1 MLVNA
6 VHPWA
11 LAELTAAARDAESL
25 RPDAAFRDELAS
37 LFVTAESKV
46 RLARLGG
53 DALVKTLGVR
63 TQWFDACLEA
73 WLGAGSAVVS
83 LGAGFDTRWARHAA
97 FALWVEVDLP
107 EVLARKQ
114 TILGPRLPPNL
125 RLTPGL
131 ATPEAVM
138 RLSTLISAHPT
149 CWLLE
154 GVITHLPP
162 CRARSLLRCL
172 GSRLRPN
179 DLLLFDVPSVET
191 VRDVSR
197 NPLSW
202 EAARLG
208 WLLQT
213 GTDHP
218 RSLAGRMASSDP
230 RTINEFLV
238 EPWGSPARVP
248 VPGWLVSARQREFA

>member
-1 MLVNA
+1 MNA

-25 RPDAAFRDELAS
+25 RPDAAFRDEFAS

-53 DALVKTLGVR
+53 DALVKTLGAR
-63 TQWFDACLEA
+63 TRWFDACLEP

-83 LGAGFDTRWARHAA
+83 LGAGFDTRWARHEAC
-97 FALWVEVDLP
+97 ALWVEVDLP

-114 TILGPRLPPNL
+114 AILGRRLPPDL
-125 RLTPGL
+125 KLCPGL
-131 ATPEAVM
+131 ATPETVT
-138 RLSTLISAHPT
+138 RLSTLSSAHPT

-162 CRARSLLRCL
+162 CHARRLLRCL
-172 GSRLRPN
+172 GSKLRPD
-179 DLLLFDVPSVET
+179 DLLLFDIPSAGT

-197 NPLSW
+197 NPLSS

-208 WLLQT
+208 WVLQT

-218 RSLAGRMASSDP
+218 RCLAGQMARSEP
-230 RTINEFLV
+230 RAISEFLG
-238 EPWGSPARVP
+238 EPWGSPAEVP
-248 VPGWLVSARQREFA
+248 VPGWLVSARQREFV